1 VTSDRGMILRWLKRV
16 WALFFDLSLP
26 ERQPEEE

>member
-1 VTSDRGMILRWLKRV
+1 LILRWLKRV

-26 ERQPEEE
+26 ARQSEEEK

>member
-1 VTSDRGMILRWLKRV
+1 LILRWLKRV

>member
-1 VTSDRGMILRWLKRV
+1 LILRWLKRV

-26 ERQPEEE
+26 ARQPEEE

>member
-1 VTSDRGMILRWLKRV
+1 LRWLKRV

-26 ERQPEEE
+26 ARQSEEEK

>member
-1 VTSDRGMILRWLKRV
+1 LILRWLKRV

-26 ERQPEEE
+26 ARQPEEESK